1 MAAEENRALIRRF
14 LEELFNQ
21 RDMTA
26 IDRYIAADYVDH
38 VVPPGVPPTRDGFKQ
53 FVGGFLNALPDFHY
67 TIEDVIGEG
76 DKVAVRLSAQG
87 TQTGEFGGIPATGK
101 HATWSEMHIG
111 RISNGMITEHW
122 GEIDNLG
129 MLQQLGVIPSPQ
141 A

>member
-21 RDMTA
+21 HDVAA

-38 VVPPGVPPTRDGFKQ
+38 VVPPGVPPTREGFTQ
-53 FVGGFLNALPDFHY
+53 FIRSFLEALPDFHY
-67 TIEDVIGEG
+67 TIEDMIVDG
-76 DKVAVRLSAQG
+76 DRVAVRLTADG
-87 TQTGEFGGIPATGK
+87 TQQGAFNGIPPTGK

-111 RISNGMITEHW
+111 RIKDGAIVEHW
-122 GEIDNLG
+122 GEIDNMG
-129 MLQQLGVIPSPQ
+129 MLQQLGVIPAPQ